1 VGARDAEDQPD
12 VRAAADLRHDRCRQ
26 QTRRVEQR
34 LERGGLSCLGV
45 AHEEGHQSP
54 EMAGVPDVAA
64 LELKPLDH
72 KRRAHGASFA
82 SGMQIHTG
90 NDHRPYG

>member
-1 VGARDAEDQPD
+1 
-12 VRAAADLRHDRCRQ
+12 
-26 QTRRVEQR
+26 
-34 LERGGLSCLGV
+34 
-45 AHEEGHQSP
+45 
-54 EMAGVPDVAA
+54 MAGVPDVAA